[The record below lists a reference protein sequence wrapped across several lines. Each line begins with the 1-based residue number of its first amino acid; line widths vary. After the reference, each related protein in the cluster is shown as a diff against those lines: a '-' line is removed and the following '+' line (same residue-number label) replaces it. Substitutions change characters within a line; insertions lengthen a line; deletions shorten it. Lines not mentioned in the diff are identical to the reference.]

1 MTDAVASSHPGCRPG
16 LGPLPTQQAIKLCK
30 DTFEARLAGEL
41 NLQRVTAPLFV
52 PAGTGINDDLNGI
65 ERPIS
70 FHAPA
75 LDGKRLEIVQS
86 LAKWKRLELARLGL
100 PRGAGI
106 YTDMNAI
113 RPEESLDELHSLY
126 VDQWDWERVIGEE
139 DRTVRF
145 LQGVV
150 RAIYQALLATAAHLR
165 KHFPGLPASLP
176 EEITFLHAQ
185 ELADRYPDLS
195 PRQREDRAARRFGAV
210 FVVGI
215 GAPLADGR
223 PHDGRAPDYDDWITP
238 NGHGRGLNGDLLVYH
253 PPLDRAVELSSMGIR
268 VTPESLLQQ
277 LEARGCPERR
287 HLPFHRRLL
296 AGELPLS
303 IGGGIG
309 QSRLCLV
316 LLGKRHIG
324 EVQAAVWPE
333 DERRRCR
340 QRGIDLL

>member
-1 MTDAVASSHPGCRPG
+1 MSDAIESREVTARVA
-16 LGPLPTQQAIKLCK
+16 LGPLATQQAIKLCK
-30 DTFEARLAGEL
+30 DTFEARLAGAL

-52 PAGTGINDDLNGI
+52 PAGTGINDDLNGV

-75 LDGKRLEIVQS
+75 LDGQRLEIVQS
-86 LAKWKRLELARLGL
+86 LAKWKRLELARLGM
-100 PRGAGI
+100 PPGAGI

-113 RPEESLDELHSLY
+113 RPEETLDELHSLY
-126 VDQWDWERVIGEE
+126 VDQWDWERVISAE
-139 DRTVRF
+139 DRTIAY

-150 RAIYQALLATAAHLR
+150 RAIYDTLLATAAHLR
-165 KHFPGLPASLP
+165 EHFPTLPAFLP
-176 EEITFLHAQ
+176 GEVTFLHAQ
-185 ELADRYPDLS
+185 ELADRYPHLP
-195 PRQREDRAARRFGAV
+195 PRQREDRAARQVGAV

-215 GAPLADGR
+215 GAPLNDGH

-253 PPLDRAVELSSMGIR
+253 PPLGRAVELSSMGIR
-268 VTPESLLQQ
+268 VTPDSLLQQ

-333 DERRRCR
+333 EERQRCR

>member
-1 MTDAVASSHPGCRPG
+1 MTDAVAKDHPSCQTA
-16 LGPLPTQQAIKLCK
+16 LGPLATQQAIKLCK
-30 DTFEARLAGEL
+30 DTFEARLAGAL

-52 PAGTGINDDLNGI
+52 PAGTGINDDLNGV

-70 FHAPA
+70 FRAPA
-75 LDGKRLEIVQS
+75 LDGQRLEIVQS
-86 LAKWKRLELARLGL
+86 LAKWKRLELARLGMR
-100 PRGAGI
+100 RGEGI

-113 RPEESLDELHSLY
+113 RPEETLDELHSLY
-126 VDQWDWERVIGEE
+126 VDQWDWERVIATE
-139 DRTVRF
+139 DRTVRH
-145 LQGVV
+145 LQSAVQ
-150 RAIYQALLATAAHLR
+150 AIYQALLATAAHLR
-165 KHFPGLPASLP
+165 EHFPGLPTSLP
-176 EEITFLHAQ
+176 EEVTFLHAQ
-185 ELADRYPDLS
+185 ELADRYPDLP

-215 GAPLADGR
+215 GAPLADGQ

-238 NGHGRGLNGDLLVYH
+238 NGQGRGLNGDLLVYH

-277 LEARGCPERR
+277 LQVRGCPERR

-324 EVQAAVWPE
+324 EVQAGVWPE